1 MGKYGKKKS
10 IDMNPLHYNI
20 CLLGES
26 GIGKEQPIS
35 EPVLTEDGWVN
46 MGDIK
51 VGTKV
56 FGEDGKLHN
65 VIGVYPQGIKD
76 VYEVTFRDGTK
87 TRCGLDHLWTV
98 STTKQRENM
107 RKHHDYRF
115 KVLPLKE
122 IMKNYRTER
131 RAFIKKGQGRYQ
143 YKYSVPINDPIEF
156 GIYKDS
162 DLKIDPY
169 ILGLL
174 LGDGGFTGNVITFT
188 NSEEELFEHLSSW
201 CDLKG
206 LEIRTKNFDNH
217 KQGEI
222 CIKNES
228 NATKNYLKEALSEI
242 DLNRCGSREKFMP
255 KEYLYSS
262 IENRRKLLSG
272 LINTDGHVTDESIVY
287 SSYSSK
293 LAQDVAELARSL
305 GFICRISSYDR
316 TDENSTKKYE
326 KEIEYRV
333 SIIGN
338 DYSALAL
345 SSKHRSKLQ
354 KKHTEYVKS
363 ITNIELVGKEE
374 SQCIMLDSPSGL
386 YITRDYIVT
395 HNTTIVKEMCETL
408 VGDEGY
414 IHFDIGREAGA
425 EAIEG
430 IVTEKIENWDK
441 LCDVVDDI
449 IENKETDYPDLKTVI
464 WDTLD
469 EVIPIVEAQVI
480 KQHNRGKSPNE
491 KIDTINAAKGGFG
504 KGQEAAI
511 DLFIEKMYELSQAG
525 VYSIIIGHVKRTDMI
540 DPITQKTYSKLTSDT
555 TQKYFNAIKNKMHF
569 VGVAYIDRNIETE
582 STGRKNI
589 VNKEDIT
596 INRAK
601 DEKRMI
607 GFRDDSYSVDSKSR
621 FACIVDKIPFDKDA
635 FIKAMQDAIIA
646 EKTKS
651 GKSED
656 EVKAEQAKREEQLKS
671 QNEEYIQSF
680 KKNRIDVEANMNLM
694 DIIEAKFPEASSDNK
709 KRVKEVMGAYDF
721 KNFKEPETIPTTALE
736 EIVTILTKE

>member
-98 STTKQRENM
+98 STTKQRKNM

-122 IMKNYRTER
+122 IMKDYRTER
-131 RAFIKKGQGRYQ
+131 RAFIKKNQGHYR

-156 GIYKDS
+156 DIYSES
-162 DLKIDPY
+162 DLKTGSY
-169 ILGLL
+169 MLGFL
-174 LGDGGFTGNVITFT
+174 LGDDKPIRDLLEPFEIGFDEYESGG
-188 NSEEELFEHLSSW
+188 
-201 CDLKG
+201 
-206 LEIRTKNFDNH
+206 
-217 KQGEI
+217 
-222 CIKNES
+222 
-228 NATKNYLKEALSEI
+228 
-242 DLNRCGSREKFMP
+242 KFVP
-255 KEYLYSS
+255 RKYLYSS

-272 LINTDGHVTDESIVY
+272 FINVNGQIADGFIIC
-287 SSYSSK
+287 SSYSSR
-293 LAQDVAELARSL
+293 LAHDVAELARSL
-305 GFICRISSYDR
+305 GFICRI
-316 TDENSTKKYE
+316 NSCNPTNEDDTNKYE
-326 KEIEYRV
+326 I

-338 DYSALAL
+338 DYSTLDL
-345 SSKHRSKLQ
+345 YPKYRSKLQ

-441 LCDVVDDI
+441 LCDVVEDI

-656 EVKAEQAKREEQLKS
+656 EVKVEQAKREEQLKS
-671 QNEEYIQSF
+671 QSEEYIQSF

-721 KNFKEPETIPTTALE
+721 KNFKEPETIPTAALE

>member
-98 STTKQRENM
+98 STTKQRKNM

-122 IMKNYRTER
+122 IMKDYRTER
-131 RAFIKKGQGRYQ
+131 RAFIKKNQGHYR

-156 GIYKDS
+156 DIYSES
-162 DLKIDPY
+162 DLKTGSY
-169 ILGLL
+169 MLGFL
-174 LGDGGFTGNVITFT
+174 LGDDKPIRDLLEPFEIGFDEYESGG
-188 NSEEELFEHLSSW
+188 
-201 CDLKG
+201 
-206 LEIRTKNFDNH
+206 
-217 KQGEI
+217 
-222 CIKNES
+222 
-228 NATKNYLKEALSEI
+228 
-242 DLNRCGSREKFMP
+242 KFVP
-255 KEYLYSS
+255 RKYLYSS

-272 LINTDGHVTDESIVY
+272 FINVNGQIADGFIIC
-287 SSYSSK
+287 SSYSSR
-293 LAQDVAELARSL
+293 LAHDVAELARSL
-305 GFICRISSYDR
+305 GFICRI
-316 TDENSTKKYE
+316 NSCNPTNEDDTNKYE
-326 KEIEYRV
+326 I

-338 DYSALAL
+338 DYSTLDL
-345 SSKHRSKLQ
+345 YPKYRSKLQ

-441 LCDVVDDI
+441 LCDVVEDI

-656 EVKAEQAKREEQLKS
+656 EVKVEQAKREEQLKS
-671 QNEEYIQSF
+671 QSEEYIQSF

-709 KRVKEVMGAYDF
+709 KKVKEVMGAYDF
-721 KNFKEPETIPTTALE
+721 KNFKEPETISTAALE

>member
-51 VGTKV
+51 IGTKV

-98 STTKQRENM
+98 STTKQRKNM
-107 RKHHDYRF
+107 RKHHNYRF

-122 IMKNYRTER
+122 IMKDYRTER
-131 RAFIKKGQGRYQ
+131 RAFIKKGQGHYQ
-143 YKYSVPINDPIEF
+143 YKYSVPINNPIEF
-156 GIYKDS
+156 NIYKDS
-162 DLKIDPY
+162 DLKIDSY
-169 ILGLL
+169 MLGFL
-174 LGDGGFTGNVITFT
+174 LGDNKDIRILLESFEIGLDEHESGG
-188 NSEEELFEHLSSW
+188 
-201 CDLKG
+201 
-206 LEIRTKNFDNH
+206 
-217 KQGEI
+217 
-222 CIKNES
+222 
-228 NATKNYLKEALSEI
+228 
-242 DLNRCGSREKFMP
+242 KFVP
-255 KEYLYSS
+255 RKYLYSS

-272 LINTDGHVTDESIVY
+272 FINVNGQVADGFIIC
-287 SSYSSK
+287 SSYSSR
-293 LAQDVAELARSL
+293 LAHDVAELARSL
-305 GFICRISSYDR
+305 GFVCLI
-316 TDENSTKKYE
+316 NSCDLTNEDDTKKY
-326 KEIEYRV
+326 KI

-338 DYSALAL
+338 DYSTLDL
-345 SSKHRSKLQ
+345 YPKHKNKLQ

-441 LCDVVDDI
+441 LCDVVEDI

-511 DLFIEKMYELSQAG
+511 DLFIEKMWELSQAG

-596 INRAK
+596 INRAR

-656 EVKAEQAKREEQLKS
+656 EVKVEQAKREEQLKS
-671 QNEEYIQSF
+671 QSEEYIQSF

-709 KRVKEVMGAYDF
+709 KKVKEVMGAYDF
-721 KNFKEPETIPTTALE
+721 KNFKEPETIPTAALE

>member
-51 VGTKV
+51 IGTKV

-98 STTKQRENM
+98 STTKQRKNM
-107 RKHHDYRF
+107 RKHYNYRF

-122 IMKNYRTER
+122 IMKDYRTER
-131 RAFIKKGQGRYQ
+131 RAFIKKGQGHYQ
-143 YKYSVPINDPIEF
+143 YKYSVPINNPIEF
-156 GIYKDS
+156 NIYKDS
-162 DLKIDPY
+162 DLKIDSY
-169 ILGLL
+169 MLGFL
-174 LGDGGFTGNVITFT
+174 LGDNKDIRILLESFEIGLDEHE
-188 NSEEELFEHLSSW
+188 SE
-201 CDLKG
+201 G
-206 LEIRTKNFDNH
+206 
-217 KQGEI
+217 
-222 CIKNES
+222 
-228 NATKNYLKEALSEI
+228 
-242 DLNRCGSREKFMP
+242 KFVP
-255 KEYLYSS
+255 RKYLYSS

-272 LINTDGHVTDESIVY
+272 FINVNGQVADGFIIC
-287 SSYSSK
+287 SSYSSR
-293 LAQDVAELARSL
+293 LAHDVAELARSL
-305 GFICRISSYDR
+305 GFVCLI
-316 TDENSTKKYE
+316 NSCDLTNEDDMNKYE
-326 KEIEYRV
+326 I

-338 DYSALAL
+338 DYSTLDL
-345 SSKHRSKLQ
+345 YPKHKSKLQ

-582 STGRKNI
+582 LTGRKNI

-656 EVKAEQAKREEQLKS
+656 EVKVEQAKREEQLKS
-671 QNEEYIQSF
+671 QSEEYIQSF
-680 KKNRIDVEANMNLM
+680 KKNRIDVEANINLM

-721 KNFKEPETIPTTALE
+721 KNFKEPETIPTAALE

>member
-51 VGTKV
+51 IGTKV

-98 STTKQRENM
+98 STTKQRKNM
-107 RKHHDYRF
+107 RKHYNYRF

-122 IMKNYRTER
+122 IMKDYRTER
-131 RAFIKKGQGRYQ
+131 RAFIKKGQGHYQ
-143 YKYSVPINDPIEF
+143 YKYSVPINNPIEF
-156 GIYKDS
+156 NIYKDS
-162 DLKIDPY
+162 DLKIDSY
-169 ILGLL
+169 MLGFL
-174 LGDGGFTGNVITFT
+174 LGDNKDIRIVLESFEIGLDEHE
-188 NSEEELFEHLSSW
+188 SE
-201 CDLKG
+201 G
-206 LEIRTKNFDNH
+206 
-217 KQGEI
+217 
-222 CIKNES
+222 
-228 NATKNYLKEALSEI
+228 
-242 DLNRCGSREKFMP
+242 KFVP
-255 KEYLYSS
+255 RKYLYSS

-272 LINTDGHVTDESIVY
+272 FINVNGQVADGFIIC
-287 SSYSSK
+287 SSYSSR
-293 LAQDVAELARSL
+293 LAHDVAELARSL
-305 GFICRISSYDR
+305 GFVCLI
-316 TDENSTKKYE
+316 NSCDLTNEDDMNKYE
-326 KEIEYRV
+326 I

-338 DYSALAL
+338 DYSTLDL
-345 SSKHRSKLQ
+345 YPKHKSKLQ

-582 STGRKNI
+582 LTGRKNI

-656 EVKAEQAKREEQLKS
+656 EVKVEQAKREEQLKS
-671 QNEEYIQSF
+671 QSEEYIQSF
-680 KKNRIDVEANMNLM
+680 KKNRIDVEANINLM

-721 KNFKEPETIPTTALE
+721 KNFKEPETIPTAALE

>member
-1 MGKYGKKKS
+1 
-10 IDMNPLHYNI
+10 MNPLHYNI

-51 VGTKV
+51 IGTKV

-98 STTKQRENM
+98 STTKQRKNM
-107 RKHHDYRF
+107 RKHYNYRF

-122 IMKNYRTER
+122 IMKDYRTER
-131 RAFIKKGQGRYQ
+131 RAFIKKGQGHYQ
-143 YKYSVPINDPIEF
+143 YKYSVPINNPIEF
-156 GIYKDS
+156 NIYKDS
-162 DLKIDPY
+162 DLKIDSY
-169 ILGLL
+169 MLGFL
-174 LGDGGFTGNVITFT
+174 LGDNKDIRIVLESFEIGLDEHE
-188 NSEEELFEHLSSW
+188 SE
-201 CDLKG
+201 G
-206 LEIRTKNFDNH
+206 
-217 KQGEI
+217 
-222 CIKNES
+222 
-228 NATKNYLKEALSEI
+228 
-242 DLNRCGSREKFMP
+242 KFVP
-255 KEYLYSS
+255 RKYLYSS

-272 LINTDGHVTDESIVY
+272 FINVNGQVADGFIIC
-287 SSYSSK
+287 SSYSSR
-293 LAQDVAELARSL
+293 LAHDVAELARSL
-305 GFICRISSYDR
+305 GFVCLI
-316 TDENSTKKYE
+316 NSCDLTNEDDMNKYE
-326 KEIEYRV
+326 I

-338 DYSALAL
+338 DYSTLDL
-345 SSKHRSKLQ
+345 YPKHKSKLQ

-656 EVKAEQAKREEQLKS
+656 EVKVEQAKREEQLKS
-671 QNEEYIQSF
+671 QSEEYIQSF

-721 KNFKEPETIPTTALE
+721 KNFKEPETIPTAALE

>member
-46 MGDIK
+46 IGDIR

-98 STTKQRENM
+98 STTKQRKNM

-122 IMKNYRTER
+122 IMKDYRTER
-131 RAFIKKGQGRYQ
+131 RAFIKKGQGHYQ
-143 YKYSVPINDPIEF
+143 YKYSVPINNPIEF
-156 GIYKDS
+156 NIYKDS
-162 DLKIDPY
+162 DLKINSY
-169 ILGLL
+169 MLGFL
-174 LGDGGFTGNVITFT
+174 LGDNKDIRILLESFEIGLDEHESGG
-188 NSEEELFEHLSSW
+188 
-201 CDLKG
+201 
-206 LEIRTKNFDNH
+206 
-217 KQGEI
+217 
-222 CIKNES
+222 
-228 NATKNYLKEALSEI
+228 
-242 DLNRCGSREKFMP
+242 KFVP
-255 KEYLYSS
+255 RKYLYSS
-262 IENRRKLLSG
+262 IDNRRKLLSG
-272 LINTDGHVTDESIVY
+272 FININGQVADGFIICSFY
-287 SSYSSK
+287 SSR
-293 LAQDVAELARSL
+293 LAHDVAELARSL
-305 GFICRISSYDR
+305 GFVCLI
-316 TDENSTKKYE
+316 NSCDLTNEDDTKKY
-326 KEIEYRV
+326 KI

-338 DYSALAL
+338 DYSTLDL
-345 SSKHRSKLQ
+345 YSEHKNKLQ

-374 SQCIMLDSPSGL
+374 SQCIMLDSSSGL

-441 LCDVVDDI
+441 LCDVVEDI

-671 QNEEYIQSF
+671 QNEKYIQSF

-721 KNFKEPETIPTTALE
+721 KNFKEPETIPTAALE